1 MAVCR
6 HRAPPVARGADGV
19 RADLAEARAGVSF
32 FTNPSRKTE
41 YGLTSIARM
50 DQRIVPAR
58 GEPHAGGG
66 HPAWMRVALA
76 EQGVR
81 RCGRGESNPRI
92 VEYNGCTNLVG
103 YDDKVSW
110 CSSFVNWCF
119 SRVGITG
126 TGSALARSWL
136 EWGRA
141 LGEPAYGCVAV
152 LMRDR
157 PTSWKG
163 HVGFYLRHDDERVY
177 LFGGNQRGAV
187 REYAYAR
194 SRLLSYRWPDER
206 GLS

>member
-1 MAVCR
+1 M
-6 HRAPPVARGADGV
+6 
-19 RADLAEARAGVSF
+19 
-32 FTNPSRKTE
+32 
-41 YGLTSIARM
+41 TSIART
-50 DQRIVPAR
+50 DQRVVPAR
-58 GEPHAGGG
+58 GEPEAGVG
-66 HPAWMRVALA
+66 HPAWMPVALA

-81 RCGRGESNPRI
+81 RFGRGESNPRI

-110 CSSFVNWCF
+110 CSSFINWCF
-119 SRVGITG
+119 SRVGIPG

-141 LGEPAYGCVAV
+141 LSEPAYGCVVV

-163 HVGFYLRHDDERVY
+163 HVGFYLRHDEAHVY

-187 REYAYAR
+187 REHAYAR
-194 SRLLSYRWPDER
+194 SRLLAYRWPDEC
-206 GLS
+206 GPG